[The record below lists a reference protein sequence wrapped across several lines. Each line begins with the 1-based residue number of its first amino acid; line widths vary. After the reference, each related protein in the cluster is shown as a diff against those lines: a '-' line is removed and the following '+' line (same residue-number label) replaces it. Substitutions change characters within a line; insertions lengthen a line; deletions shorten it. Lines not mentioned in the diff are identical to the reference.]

1 MDQYIDQNELSEQ
14 LSTEM
19 TDDGLLIRIK
29 EKALFPSGS
38 AELAGQA
45 QSIGPVVAGLLATIP
60 ERVIISGHTDN
71 IPINSA
77 QYPSNWELSSQRALN
92 FMKYLLSINAKLA
105 PQRFS
110 AIGYSEYR
118 PIADNKTEEG
128 RTKNRR
134 VEILIARNL
143 RFNPNEVSA
152 NKNPN
157 SNAGDATPAATGGE
171 APQKTN
177 AAVADGSHV
186 TTTNF

>member
-1 MDQYIDQNELSEQ
+1 
-14 LSTEM
+14 M
-19 TDDGLLIRIK
+19 TSVLETYRTFL
-29 EKALFPSGS
+29 
-38 AELAGQA
+38 
-45 QSIGPVVAGLLATIP
+45 
-60 ERVIISGHTDN
+60 N
-71 IPINSA
+71 I
-77 QYPSNWELSSQRALN
+77 
-92 FMKYLLSINAKLA
+92 LLSINAKLS

-152 NKNPN
+152 AKANKNTD
-157 SNAGDATPAATGGE
+157 DASPASTGGE
-171 APQKTN
+171 APKTDSKN
-177 AAVADGSHV
+177 AAVADGSHI